1 VAVLLAAGVLTIR
14 AVLSEPTTPPEVAR
28 DVVDAHFD
36 QDWAEVWGL
45 LCREDQAHVGPRESF
60 ARDRT
65 EAAGPMASVTVDVE
79 VTVREVRPDDAATSS
94 TVVLELSRG
103 DRSRTVELT
112 VVQESDGYRVCG
124 LY

>member
-1 VAVLLAAGVLTIR
+1 MT
-14 AVLSEPTTPPEVAR
+14 
-28 DVVDAHFD
+28 
-36 QDWAEVWGL
+36 
-45 LCREDQAHVGPRESF
+45 HVGPRESF
-60 ARDRT
+60 VRDRT

-94 TVVLELSRG
+94 TVELVLSRG

-112 VVQESDGYRVCG
+112 VIQESDGYRVCG